1 MLEALIEEA
10 IVDAY
15 GEGEQKIGL
24 LTMMQEHSASADFET
39 STAPFIFT
47 GIPLL
52 SGVFLFLAVW
62 SVRFGDGRLGPNGHE
77 ISHVIV
83 SLSS

>member
-24 LTMMQEHSASADFET
+24 LTMMQEHLAPPFAVGLFGVSRDET
-39 STAPFIFT
+39 DVNRSD
-47 GIPLL
+47 GD
-52 SGVFLFLAVW
+52 AV
-62 SVRFGDGRLGPNGHE
+62 V
-77 ISHVIV
+77 
-83 SLSS
+83 